1 MPVVFLQAGQWN
13 WFFFRLATAKRP
25 QRSHT
30 CTLYASLWSN
40 NRSCNTTPAFRTK
53 IWQTLRNFYLPLQ
66 PPQVE
71 PVTGLNW
78 ALVLLSPANY
88 VQMQFHTTQ

>member
-1 MPVVFLQAGQWN
+1 MELVLLQVGHRKEAAAVAHMHPVRVALVEQPLLQH
-13 WFFFRLATAKRP
+13 
-25 QRSHT
+25 HT
-30 CTLYASLWSN
+30 G
-40 NRSCNTTPAFRTK
+40 
-53 IWQTLRNFYLPLQ
+53 IQILRNIYLPLQ

-88 VQMQFHTTQ
+88 VKS